1 MKTRTSAAA
10 LVASCLM
17 MSTPGNAAVQE
28 AVDACID
35 RLRAEGG
42 PNAKAGTVLSSEFS
56 EAGTLVMLKDRG
68 GKVWRCIGYSDGTVG
83 ELSPVDA
90 GVENGDRP
98 QETDTSAGRP
108 VAGPSTEVTERLNF
122 APGTSGA
129 IAEFSLKSGEA
140 MNYLLNARDG
150 QFLNVRLDTESPF
163 LFYMIYVPD
172 GGILYESSQA
182 GNDYR
187 GQLYETGD
195 HRIEVFYDGE
205 PGTNGKGQLTIT
217 IE

>member
-1 MKTRTSAAA
+1 MA
-10 LVASCLM
+10 LVGLCM
-17 MSTPGNAAVQE
+17 TMSTSGNAAVQE

-35 RLRAEGG
+35 RLRDKGG

-83 ELSPVDA
+83 ELTPVDA
-90 GVENGDRP
+90 AAENGDGP

-108 VAGPSTEVTERLNF
+108 VAGPPIEITERLNF

-129 IAEFSLKSGEA
+129 IAEFNLKSGEA

-150 QFLNVRLDTESPF
+150 QFLSVRLQTESSS
-163 LFYMIYVPD
+163 LYYMIYVPD
-172 GGILYESSQA
+172 GGILYESAQA

-195 HRIEVFYDGE
+195 HRIEVFYNGE
-205 PGTNGKGQLTIT
+205 PGSSGSGHLTIT